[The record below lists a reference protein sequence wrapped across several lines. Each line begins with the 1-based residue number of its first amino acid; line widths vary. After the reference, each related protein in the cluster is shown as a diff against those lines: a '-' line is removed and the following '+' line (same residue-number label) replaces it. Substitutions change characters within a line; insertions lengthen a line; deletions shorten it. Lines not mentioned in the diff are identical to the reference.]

1 MSTGELNTE
10 KGRGLQS
17 ESAESCMQHVGEEER
32 KRKVIDI
39 DKAKKITREVK
50 TNKCKELTCSNIDRT
65 RKRMRC

>member
-1 MSTGELNTE
+1 
-10 KGRGLQS
+10 
-17 ESAESCMQHVGEEER
+17 MQHVGEEER